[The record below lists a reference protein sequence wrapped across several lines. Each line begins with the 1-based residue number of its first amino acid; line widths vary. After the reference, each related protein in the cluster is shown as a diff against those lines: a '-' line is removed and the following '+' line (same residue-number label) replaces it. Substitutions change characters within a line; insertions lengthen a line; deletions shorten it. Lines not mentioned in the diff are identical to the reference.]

1 MTPFL
6 AFFER
11 LEVCRPVLGVFST
24 EFDPILDSQ
33 MVTKLV
39 PERQAKVKPLMI
51 LSLIDFETEMYVFK
65 RTIRVFVECDMEV
78 HECVTI

>member
-1 MTPFL
+1 M
-6 AFFER
+6 
-11 LEVCRPVLGVFST
+11 
-24 EFDPILDSQ
+24 
-33 MVTKLV
+33 V

>member
-1 MTPFL
+1 
-6 AFFER
+6 
-11 LEVCRPVLGVFST
+11 
-24 EFDPILDSQ
+24 

-51 LSLIDFETEMYVFK
+51 MSLIDFETEMYVFK

-78 HECVTI
+78 HECVTN